1 MKTILPH
8 PYFPNLKISSM
19 KIPMNAKQRY
29 SKILMK
35 MMSVNYHATVHPD
48 HTGKLPMP
56 IPSALQ
62 QMILQITS

>member
-1 MKTILPH
+1 
-8 PYFPNLKISSM
+8 M

-35 MMSVNYHATVHPD
+35 MMSVNFHATVHPD